1 MLQRLMFQ
9 HIFANKFKKLIKMKK
24 LILFLAIAGSS
35 HMVKS
40 QTWNID
46 AAHTNIN
53 FNIDYMMVSELEG
66 SFKKYDAKVTSIKP
80 DFSDAKINFN
90 VDVNSI
96 NTDNDMR
103 DKHLKGDDFFNA
115 EKFPMLK
122 FTSTSMKKISDKKYV
137 LEGDLTIRDI
147 TKHVKFDVTHNG
159 VVNDPWG
166 NTKAGFKAV
175 TKIKRSDFGLKYNAA
190 LETGEMVAGEEVTL
204 NINTVLIK
212 QK

>member
-1 MLQRLMFQ
+1 
-9 HIFANKFKKLIKMKK
+9 MKK
-24 LILFLAIAGSS
+24 SILLFVLLVSS
-35 HMVKS
+35 QFSNAQNWSV
-40 QTWNID
+40 D
-46 AAHTNIN
+46 PAHTNIG
-53 FNIDYMMVSELEG
+53 FSVDYMMVSELDG
-66 SFKKYDAKVTSIKP
+66 SFKKYDGNVSSVKP
-80 DFSDAKINFN
+80 DFSDAKIDFT

-96 NTDNDMR
+96 NTDNEMR

-115 EKFPMLK
+115 EKYPSLIFK
-122 FTSTSMKKISDKKYV
+122 STSIKKLSDKKYV
-137 LEGDLTIRDI
+137 LEGDLTIRNI

-175 TKIKRSDFGLKYNAA
+175 TKINRSDYGLKYNAA
-190 LETGEMVAGEEVTL
+190 IETGQMVAGEEVTL